1 MCYLGPHRD
10 KQRVL
15 LLRNFNLHYTVKLRK
30 EKVNYFAI
38 QAT

>member
-15 LLRNFNLHYTVKLRK
+15 LLGNFNLHHTVKVRK
-30 EKVNYFAI
+30 E
-38 QAT
+38 